1 MVKNRSFYDAGDFLK
16 YRANNFEEDM
26 LDSMRDE
33 TYSSFRH
40 MYALANVACCNI
52 RSVYPES
59 KNPFVKRN
67 DLNVTISARSKT
79 ENTVSILCSHTTDT
93 DLANDWQP
101 NHFVLLIPERLIR
114 VKPNENQPMRRKCDI
129 TNFFAK
135 IPSSKSTEKK
145 AEVTQVPPPKR
156 IKKEKKVKKRGQE
169 RLKKR
174 RIKRMII
181 ALENL
186 KGLLRI
192 VASLIKNGQRK
203 ILAFSQSKKTPMRF
217 SVQFAQRK
225 LVVPIKLFV
234 MLSDT
239 VKQLFILSL
248 KMK

>member
-1 MVKNRSFYDAGDFLK
+1 M
-16 YRANNFEEDM
+16 
-26 LDSMRDE
+26 
-33 TYSSFRH
+33 
-40 MYALANVACCNI
+40 
-52 RSVYPES
+52 
-59 KNPFVKRN
+59 
-67 DLNVTISARSKT
+67 
-79 ENTVSILCSHTTDT
+79 
-93 DLANDWQP
+93 
-101 NHFVLLIPERLIR
+101 IPERLIR
-114 VKPNENQPMRRKCDI
+114 VKPSETQPVRRECDV

-145 AEVTQVPPPKR
+145 TEMTQVPPPKK
-156 IKKEKKVKKRGQE
+156 IKKEKEVKKE
-169 RLKKR
+169 RDGKREKKR
-174 RIKRMII
+174 RIKRTII

-186 KGLLRI
+186 KGMLRI